1 MALSDIVEINRR
13 FARSAR
19 LDADLNGTPP
29 LVGYVLQASVEK
41 ALTTLAHA
49 QVDSKQGAFTWTGPY
64 GGGKS
69 SAALLM
75 ANLVAGA
82 NENRKIAKAIAG
94 KTLTAHFTKA
104 FPDDNGPW
112 AVVPVTGSRAG
123 LRAAIG
129 ESARIALGWTDRT
142 FQKAI
147 SSDDTLIEML
157 TAEASKGRSGLL
169 LILDELG
176 KMLEHEAASGGDIH
190 LLQDIA
196 ERSSRSKGRLV
207 VIGILHQ
214 SFDQYAAKAARDAR
228 QEWAKVQGRYQDI
241 SFLAAADET
250 VSLLSRAISC
260 TARPSAAKSLA
271 ATVAEA
277 VAKRRPTDID
287 QLTNA
292 LALAWPLN
300 PVTAM
305 LLGPVSRQRFAQN
318 ERSVFGFLSS
328 AEPAGFQDF
337 LKSATDDETYGPDR
351 LWDYL
356 AFNFGMVLTGGSD
369 SSRFSLAFEAIE
381 RAGAKGTSLHVALTK
396 CAAAIEFFRNGSGLA
411 LADDFLAAATPWVSD
426 DERKRAIQD
435 LLDWAVLTKQPRL
448 NGYALFAGSDF
459 DLEDAISRARAPL
472 TPDQVRGIP
481 QRVGMGFVAAKRH
494 YFRTGALRTFEIAI
508 HLISDSDKPAKMAA
522 DIAAKQGAGAGTIV
536 LMLGSGSQDA
546 VEIDRVCKSI
556 AKELHKLGAIAA
568 VGGATRSY
576 GLRESALELFAV
588 ERVHREY
595 PQLEGDRIARR
606 EVAGRRSAA
615 VDSVHRDL
623 ETALDAARW
632 YLTPDPSK
640 PLREPL
646 AIVATELADST
657 FAKAP
662 ILQSE
667 LLQRDKPST
676 SAMAGLR
683 ALLHAMV
690 KKSDSPD
697 LGIDG
702 YPVEMGLYLTVIKP
716 FGLHQE
722 VKPGK
727 FDFSGPDDSEAGNS
741 LITAWEELDRVKD
754 ISLEALYSVWS
765 KPPYGMKAGIMPALA
780 LAHLLA
786 SRNRLAVYVEGV
798 FQTGLD
804 EVFVDKML
812 QKPADIRLRR
822 IDRSIREMAFLNGL
836 STRLGLGDETS
847 SLPIAQAIFRRFAS
861 LPTYSKRTDTASAP
875 TLRVRSIVLK
885 ATDPEALLFEDL
897 PGALGDD
904 LSADLVYHSL
914 VELEGMYGT
923 LLDQLKGALARA
935 LAVDLQSFAGLKD
948 RLQPIKNLTND
959 FRFDAFAMRAA
970 AFDGEAGDLEGIAS
984 LLIHK
989 PAHSWSDRDR
999 DQAFLELAR
1008 YGRQFRELEVLAAV
1022 RNRHSNTEALALVVG
1037 VDPKMP
1043 PLLRRFI
1050 LTEAERSEATDLA
1063 ERLLKTLSSDD
1074 QHGRIQF
1081 AALARVVASLAAAN
1095 EETEVA

>member
-1 MALSDIVEINRR
+1 MSLADIVEINRR

-29 LVGYVLQASVEK
+29 LIGYVLQASVEK

-49 QVDSKQGAFTWTGPY
+49 QIDSKQGAFTWTGPY

-69 SAALLM
+69 SAALLL
-75 ANLVAGA
+75 ANLVAGTG
-82 NENRKIAKAIAG
+82 ENRRIAQEIAG
-94 KTLTAHFTKA
+94 KTLIGQYSKA
-104 FPDDNGPW
+104 FPEGEGIW
-112 AVVPVTGSRAG
+112 VVLPVTGSRTG
-123 LRAAIG
+123 LRVAIAEAAR
-129 ESARIALGWTDRT
+129 AALKWSEKTY
-142 FQKAI
+142 QKAVAT
-147 SSDDTLIEML
+147 DEELIDL
-157 TAEASKGRSGLL
+157 LSLEATRGRGGIL

-196 ERSSRSKGRLV
+196 ERSSRSNGRLV

-260 TARPSAAKSLA
+260 SKRPSSAQHVAAA
-271 ATVAEA
+271 VAEA
-277 VAKRRPTDID
+277 VSKRKPTDIV
-287 QLTNA
+287 QLTEA
-292 LALAWPLN
+292 LKLTWPLN
-300 PVTAM
+300 PVTAL

-337 LKSATDDETYGPDR
+337 LNSAIGNESYGPDR

-356 AFNFGMVLTGGSD
+356 AYNFGMVLSGGAD

-381 RAGAKGTSLHVALTK
+381 RAGAKGSDLHVTLTK

-411 LADDFLAAATPWVSD
+411 LADDFLAAATPEVSD
-426 DERKRAIQD
+426 QNRKKAIQD
-435 LLDWAVLTKQPRL
+435 LLEWAVLTRQPRL

-459 DLEDAISRARAPL
+459 DLEDAISRARVPL
-472 TPDQVRGIP
+472 TIEQVRGIP

-494 YFRTGALRTFEIAI
+494 YFRTGALRTFEVII
-508 HLISDSDKPAKMAA
+508 HLMSEAEKPSKMAT
-522 DIAAKQGAGAGTIV
+522 DIASHIGRRTGTIV
-536 LMLGSGSQDA
+536 LMLGSGSQDVA
-546 VEIDRVCKSI
+546 EIDRVCRAV
-556 AKELHKLGAIAA
+556 AKELNNQNVIAA

-576 GLRESALELFAV
+576 SLRESALDLFGI

-606 EVAGRRSAA
+606 EVSGRRSAA
-615 VDSVHRDL
+615 VDALHREL
-623 ETALDAARW
+623 EAALDGARW
-632 YLTPDPSK
+632 YLTPDHLK
-640 PLREPL
+640 PLGEPL
-646 AIVATELADST
+646 AVIATDLADLAFWQT
-657 FAKAP
+657 P

-690 KKSDSPD
+690 QNPHKPD
-697 LGIDG
+697 LGIEG
-702 YPVEMGLYLTVIKP
+702 YPSEMGLYLTVIKP
-716 FGLHQE
+716 FGLHRE
-722 VKPGK
+722 VRPGT
-727 FDFSGPDDSEAGNS
+727 FDFCPPDDTDVGRS
-741 LITAWEELDRVKD
+741 LKAAWRELDHVKD
-754 ISLEALYSVWS
+754 ITLETLYEIWTQA
-765 KPPYGMKAGIMPALA
+765 PYGMKAGVMPALA

-786 SRNRLAVYVEGV
+786 SRDRLAVYVEGV

-836 STRLGLGDETS
+836 STRLGLSDETS

-861 LPTYSKRTDTASAP
+861 LPVYAKRTDTVSDL
-875 TLRVRSIVLK
+875 TRRVRGVILK

-897 PGALGDD
+897 PAIFGDD
-904 LSADLVYHSL
+904 LSAELVYRVL
-914 VELEGMYGT
+914 EELEVVYPA
-923 LLDQLKGALARA
+923 LLEQLREDLSRA
-935 LAVDLQSFAGLKD
+935 LAVDTKSFGGLKA
-948 RLQPIKNLTND
+948 RFEPIKNLTND

-970 AFDGEAGDLEGIAS
+970 AFDGEGGDIEGLAS

-999 DQAFLELAR
+999 EQALLELAR

-1050 LTEAERSEATDLA
+1050 LTETERSEATDLA
-1063 ERLLKTLSSDD
+1063 ERVLRTLSGKN

-1081 AALARVVASLAAAN
+1081 AALARVVASLAALN
-1095 EETEVA
+1095 DETEVS